1 MFVRGRVWVDDWVEV
16 GVVSAEKEAT
26 TGVRS
31 RVLPPIV
38 EGRDK
43 RTRRGHALEDDP
55 CADAAGWR
63 SAIASWLGRV
73 GAGPTRSLRSTPLK

>member
-1 MFVRGRVWVDDWVEV
+1 MRGRVWVDDWVEV

-43 RTRRGHALEDDP
+43 RTRRGHERAP
-55 CADAAGWR
+55 RRSSARRAAE
-63 SAIASWLGRV
+63 V
-73 GAGPTRSLRSTPLK
+73 GGVVGVV